1 MGEKY
6 IGTKFKTI
14 YLDDF
19 RPNKTEKIII
29 KQLIKIGKDLGKLGF
44 KDKNGGN
51 FSFKTKRGI
60 IIKTT
65 GSYPHQL
72 KPDDFVLLTK
82 ISGDK
87 VFVYGKCEPSSEA
100 RLHFKIYNT
109 REDVKCVLHSHD
121 NLAINLKEKIK
132 GPIYIK
138 EYPYGSLES
147 ARAIKR
153 AASKGDYIIMKNH
166 GVFALGKSIKAT
178 FNLIYKYHEK
188 FKTIKNKT
196 SRDSKIRKK

>member
-14 YLDDF
+14 YLADF
-19 RPNKTEKIII
+19 NPSKIEKKII
-29 KQLIKIGKDLGKLGF
+29 KQLIKIAKDLGNLGF

-51 FSFKTKRGI
+51 FSFKAKRGI

-65 GSYPHQL
+65 GSYPHKL
-72 KPDDFVLLTK
+72 KIKDFVLMTDFFK
-82 ISGDK
+82 DK
-87 VFVYGKCEPSSEA
+87 VFVYGKSEPSSEA
-100 RLHFKIYNT
+100 RLHFKIYQARKDIN
-109 REDVKCVLHSHD
+109 CVLHSHD
-121 NLAINLKEKIK
+121 NLAVNSKEKIK
-132 GPIYIK
+132 EVVYVK

-153 AASKGDYIIMKNH
+153 AANKGDYIIMKNH
-166 GVFALGKSIKAT
+166 GVFALGKTIKAS

-188 FKTIKNKT
+188 FKTITNKT
-196 SRDSKIRKK
+196 AGNCKAKKQ

>member
-6 IGTKFKTI
+6 IGTKFNTI
-14 YLDDF
+14 YLGDF
-19 RPNKTEKIII
+19 KPNKTEKKII
-29 KQLIKIGKDLGKLGF
+29 KQLIQVGKDLGKLGF

-51 FSFKTKRGI
+51 FSFKCKKGI

-65 GSYPHQL
+65 GSYPHKL
-72 KPDDFVLLTK
+72 KVKDFVLMTSFVK
-82 ISGDK
+82 DK
-87 VFVYGKCEPSSEA
+87 VFVYGQNEPSSEA
-100 RLHFKIYNT
+100 RLHFKIYQT
-109 REDVKCVLHSHD
+109 RDDINCVLHSHD
-121 NLAINLKEKIK
+121 NLAINAKEKIK
-132 GPIYIK
+132 TAVYIK

-166 GVFALGKSIKAT
+166 GVFALGKSIKAS

-188 FKTIKNKT
+188 FKTIANKT
-196 SRDSKIRKK
+196 SRNCKIKKQ

>member
-14 YLDDF
+14 YLGDF
-19 RPNKTEKIII
+19 KPNKNEKRIIN
-29 KQLIKIGKDLGKLGF
+29 QLIKIGNNLGRLGL

-51 FSFKTKRGI
+51 FSFKTSRGI

-65 GSYPHQL
+65 GSYPHNL
-72 KPDDFVLLTK
+72 KIKDFVLMTDFLK
-82 ISGDK
+82 DK
-87 VFVYGKCEPSSEA
+87 VFVYGKSEPSSEA
-100 RLHFKIYNT
+100 RLHFKIYQT
-109 REDVKCVLHSHD
+109 REDIKCVLHSHD
-121 NLAINLKEKIK
+121 SLAINLKEKVK

-147 ARAIKR
+147 ARAIKQAVTR
-153 AASKGDYIIMKNH
+153 GDYIIMKNH
-166 GVFALGKSIKAT
+166 GVFALGKTIKSS

-188 FKTIKNKT
+188 FKTIK
-196 SRDSKIRKK
+196 SQAS